1 MGTFISVCRVVHNY
15 TQTYS
20 RSIVLLDYSMN
31 TWCADEAMEDIACQ
45 RSLSLQFR
53 GPDMSLRALNSS
65 GCTALTGVET
75 MSNGV
80 QALQLPEAKNA
91 SVTLL
96 WMAFSLGIL
105 FLGTSF
111 LADHFGIT
119 PKGGETVVSQ
129 LAREIFGGGSSI
141 AALY

>member
-1 MGTFISVCRVVHNY
+1 
-15 TQTYS
+15 
-20 RSIVLLDYSMN
+20 
-31 TWCADEAMEDIACQ
+31 MEDIACQ
-45 RSLSLQFR
+45 RSMSLQFR